1 MFSSTSPNAISI
13 LVGQDSHVQWEFTP
27 QMTAGNQ
34 VLQYWNNELTC
45 SGNVTRKVLHF
56 AA

>member
-34 VLQYWNNELTC
+34 FFSTEIM
-45 SGNVTRKVLHF
+45 S
-56 AA
+56 